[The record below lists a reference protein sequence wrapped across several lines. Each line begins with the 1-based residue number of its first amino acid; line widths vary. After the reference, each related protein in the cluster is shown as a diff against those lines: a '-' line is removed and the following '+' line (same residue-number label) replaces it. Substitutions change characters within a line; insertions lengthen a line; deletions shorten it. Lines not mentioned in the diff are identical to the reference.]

1 MSKVHFN
8 EKYIPNSVDHLL
20 YWGIK
25 DYKYGKPFCCEI
37 DEGTVEKIMLIDDV
51 NDSWKLL
58 LIMGIGV
65 FTTHSSIKYTE
76 IMKLLA
82 QQQKLFLI
90 LATSDFIYGT
100 NYQFCHGY
108 IGKDIA
114 DMSQEKCIQ
123 AFGRIGRS

>member
-1 MSKVHFN
+1 
-8 EKYIPNSVDHLL
+8 
-20 YWGIK
+20 
-25 DYKYGKPFCCEI
+25 
-37 DEGTVEKIMLIDDV
+37 
-51 NDSWKLL
+51 
-58 LIMGIGV
+58 MGIGV

-123 AFGRIGRS
+123 AFGRIGRSKMQYTYTIRLRDNILIDKIFKKEENKPEIYNMEKLFTSD